1 MRLVQISK
9 VSIFPQLLPLSAVNK
24 LQSAREVKTILDFH
38 AYFLVA
44 AIATTKWMRV
54 VQVVNQLSNHYEQ
67 HKLRRQSSDNGYV
80 IQQMM

>member
-24 LQSAREVKTILDFH
+24 LQSAREVKTTLDFY

-44 AIATTKWMRV
+44 AIATTKSV
-54 VQVVNQLSNHYEQ
+54 SL
-67 HKLRRQSSDNGYV
+67 
-80 IQQMM
+80 